1 VRHRWDHVQ
10 NRGTT
15 TAVSV
20 LLQITLGS
28 AMLFLCLALHIAM
41 QVWLVR
47 RLRAHQDAIKN
58 PSGRVIFIACSTV
71 TFFLL
76 LSHTVHLYIW
86 ALSLWVMGALQGH
99 EEPIYFALVTY
110 TTVGYG
116 DTTLGPAFRI
126 YGAMASVTGI
136 LAFGLTT
143 AFLVGL
149 FPKIIVAMRDDP
161 HVPLR

>member
-1 VRHRWDHVQ
+1 
-10 NRGTT
+10 
-15 TAVSV
+15 VSV
-20 LLQITLGS
+20 LLQIIMGS

-47 RLRAHQDAIKN
+47 RLRAHQEVFEK
-58 PSGRVIFIACSTV
+58 PSGRVIFVTCSTV

-76 LSHTVHLYIW
+76 LSHTVHLYLW
-86 ALSLWVMGALQGH
+86 ALSLWLMGALSGY
-99 EEPIYFALVTY
+99 EEPIYFSLVTY

-149 FPKIIVAMRDDP
+149 FPKVIVAMRDDP
-161 HVPLR
+161 HAPLR